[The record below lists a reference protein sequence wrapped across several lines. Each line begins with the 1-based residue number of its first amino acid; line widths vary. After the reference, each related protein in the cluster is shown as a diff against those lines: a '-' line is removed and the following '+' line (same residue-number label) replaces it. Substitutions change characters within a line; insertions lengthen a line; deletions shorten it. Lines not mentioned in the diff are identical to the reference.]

1 MINNRYKK
9 ASKQPFPVPYYCQ
22 ALYLEACSILPERK
36 HRRCFEG
43 SQRERIGRVI
53 RSRCNTIQTGTVA
66 GLFRSIA
73 GDLIA
78 RICLS
83 RIVKLFAI
91 VDDRYFSID
100 TANTEII
107 LNHAEITL
115 LSKCASSDTLK
126 CLKDAVKRICIRE
139 MMLKTGDVCR
149 EIPAKRMTTRFPG
162 RNFLTGGGC
171 FKNLQIVPFL
181 SRLPKV

>member
-1 MINNRYKK
+1 MTTYTLHT
-9 ASKQPFPVPYYCQ
+9 
-22 ALYLEACSILPERK
+22 LYLEACSILPERK

-53 RSRCNTIQTGTVA
+53 RSRHNAIQPGTVA
-66 GLFRSIA
+66 DLFRSTS

-100 TANTEII
+100 TGNAKITQI
-107 LNHAEITL
+107 HTEITL
-115 LSKCASSDTLK
+115 LSRCASSDTLK

-139 MMLKTGDVCR
+139 MMPKTGGVCR
-149 EIPAKRMTTRFPG
+149 EIPAKRITTRFPG
-162 RNFLTGGGC
+162 RNFLTGGVC
-171 FKNLQIVPFL
+171 FKNLQIAPFI